1 MLHDPIWLQLLK
13 HGADCNVVYPEDSH
27 KSSKDGLKIP
37 ALLSNKKKR
46 ASATSEVSKETQSS
60 DDYRCTIL
68 INYVQHDELSE
79 DQMLSTFRTLSHYG
93 AQFDPVDSK
102 GLTVLDHAIMKNND
116 AIARF
121 ILINPSGLSVDHR
134 KPDGRTS
141 VHICVRPLASGSFEN
156 VNLLKL
162 LHEKGYDLAAK
173 DNSQQMPLDIAMQME
188 SKVMAKALCNL
199 M

>member
-1 MLHDPIWLQLLK
+1 
-13 HGADCNVVYPEDSH
+13 
-27 KSSKDGLKIP
+27 
-37 ALLSNKKKR
+37 
-46 ASATSEVSKETQSS
+46 
-60 DDYRCTIL
+60 
-68 INYVQHDELSE
+68 
-79 DQMLSTFRTLSHYG
+79 
-93 AQFDPVDSK
+93 
-102 GLTVLDHAIMKNND
+102 MKNND

-121 ILINPSGLSVDHR
+121 ILINPSGLNVDHR

-162 LHEKGYDLAAK
+162 LHEQGYDLAAK
-173 DNSQQMPLDIAMQME
+173 DNNQQTPLDTAMQME